1 MSNTAANAFGLAARV
16 SKHANAW
23 LRGSSVTKAAFV
35 VVPILALVG
44 GMLIGLPGTKQV
56 AAQVMPTFAPLTPQ
70 GIVDANQTTLPLDVP
85 FAVQFTK
92 PMNAGTVAAALKI
105 TPAADVRQE
114 WDATN
119 QVLSITPV
127 PYWAPHTNYTV
138 EIGAGATDQEG
149 LGLTQPVNASFT
161 SGAQTSAAITA
172 TKMVGDRAAPSTAF
186 QITFT
191 RPVKL
196 STVLMRLGISPQTDV
211 TITGDDPTDL
221 ASQVFTMTPKK
232 ALLTGTQYQVIF
244 ADGGTDSAG
253 AALQPVTSLSVTT
266 LEAPAVVQFTPAD
279 GSVVRDTN
287 APISIQFSVPMDPKS
302 AAAAL
307 TVTSNGR
314 TLAGT
319 KAWTTD
325 GLTLIFTPRY
335 SYYVGSRISARMD
348 KSARSLGGLTMKA
361 VDGVTFT
368 VLAPTSRVYAKG
380 SGGTRIPISGGAA
393 SATRP
398 YHTYE
403 LYYMALMNCTR
414 TGGWVT
420 SSGTCSTQTHH
431 TLPARGA
438 LAFSDPISD
447 KVARPYAAAL
457 AQLGVLV
464 HNLYGTTTHSRMAA
478 QGFPG
483 GSWGE
488 NIASPGNPY
497 QGGMISVEIFFQ
509 NEYWCR
515 CAHYGNIMNSYFH
528 RAGVGVWVAGGRT
541 RVVIDF
547 YG

>member
-1 MSNTAANAFGLAARV
+1 LSNTAANASGLAARV
-16 SKHANAW
+16 SKHAKAW
-23 LRGSSVTKAAFV
+23 FRGSSVTRAAFV
-35 VVPILALVG
+35 VVPVLALVG

-70 GIVDANQTTLPLDVP
+70 GIVDTNQTTLPLDVP

-119 QVLSITPV
+119 QVLSLAPV

-149 LGLTQPVNASFT
+149 LGLTQPVNSSFT
-161 SGAQTSAAITA
+161 SGAQTSAVITA

-196 STVLMRLGISPQTDV
+196 STILMRLGISPQTDV

-244 ADGGTDSAG
+244 ANGGTDSAG
-253 AALQPVTSLSVTT
+253 AALQPVAPLPVTT
-266 LEAPAVVQFTPAD
+266 LEAPAVVKFTPAN

-287 APISIQFSVPMDPKS
+287 ALISIQFSVPMDQKS

-307 TVTSNGR
+307 SVTSNGR
-314 TLAGT
+314 SIAGT
-319 KAWTTD
+319 KAWSDD

-335 SYYVGSRISARMD
+335 SYYVGSRISTRVE
-348 KSARSLGGLTMKA
+348 KTARSLGGLTMTA
-361 VDGVTFT
+361 ADGVTFT
-368 VLAPTSRVYAKG
+368 VMAPTSRVYARG
-380 SGGTRIPISGGAA
+380 GGTKIPISGGVA

-398 YHTYE
+398 YHDYE
-403 LYYMALMNCTR
+403 LYYLALMNCTR
-414 TGGWVT
+414 TGGWVV
-420 SSGTCSTQTHH
+420 SNGTCSTQTHH
-431 TLPARGA
+431 TMPAQGA
-438 LAFSDPISD
+438 LAFSDGIAD
-447 KVARPYAAAL
+447 KVARPYAKAL
-457 AQLGVLV
+457 ADLGALT
-464 HNLYGTTTHSRMAA
+464 HTLYGTTTHSRLAA

-497 QGGMISVEIFFQ
+497 QGGMISIEIFFQ

-515 CAHYGNIMNSYFH
+515 CAHYRNIMLSFFH
-528 RAGVGVWVAGGRT
+528 RAGVGVWVSGGRT

>member
-1 MSNTAANAFGLAARV
+1 MSNMAATASGLTARV
-16 SKHANAW
+16 FKHASA
-23 LRGSSVTKAAFV
+23 LLLSSSMTRAAFV
-35 VVPILALVG
+35 VVPVVVLVG
-44 GMLIGLPGTKQV
+44 GMLIGLPATKPV
-56 AAQVMPTFAPLTPQ
+56 AAQVPPTFAPLTPQ
-70 GIVDANQTTLPLDVP
+70 GIVDSSQTTLPLDVP
-85 FAVQFTK
+85 FAIQFTK
-92 PMNAGTVAAALKI
+92 PMNASTVAAALKI
-105 TPAADVRQE
+105 TPNTGVRFE

-119 QVLSITPV
+119 QVLSLAPV
-127 PYWAPHTNYTV
+127 PYWNPHTDYTV
-138 EIGAGATDQEG
+138 DVGAGATDQEG
-149 LGLTQPVNASFT
+149 LGLTQPVHASFK
-161 SGAQTSAAITA
+161 SGAQTSAVITA
-172 TKMVGDRAAPSTAF
+172 TKMVGDRASPSTTF

-211 TITGDDPTDL
+211 TITGDDPTDV

-232 ALLTGTQYQVIF
+232 ALLTGTPYQIIF
-244 ADGGTDSAG
+244 ANGGADSAG
-253 AALQPVTSLSVTT
+253 AALQPVAPISVTT
-266 LEAPAVVQFTPAD
+266 LQAPAIVQFTPAD
-279 GSVVRDTN
+279 GTVVRDTN
-287 APISIQFSVPMDPKS
+287 APISIQFSVPMDQKS
-302 AAAAL
+302 ASAAL
-307 TVTSNGR
+307 TVSSNGR

-319 KAWTTD
+319 KAWTSD

-335 SYYVGSRISARMD
+335 SYYVGSRISARVE
-348 KSARSLGGLTMKA
+348 KTARSLGGLTMTA
-361 VDGVTFT
+361 VKGITFT
-368 VLAPTSRVYAKG
+368 VLVPTSRVYAKG
-380 SGGTRIPISGGAA
+380 GGTKIPISGGAA

-431 TLPARGA
+431 TLPARAA
-438 LAFSDPISD
+438 LAFSDPIAD

-457 AQLGVLV
+457 AQLGALT

-497 QGGMISVEIFFQ
+497 EGGMISVEIFFQ

-515 CAHYGNIMNSYFH
+515 CAHYLNIMNSYFH
-528 RAGVGVWVAGGRT
+528 RAGVGIWVSGGRT